1 MNDIVKTTSLTE
13 LQKTSSTDV
22 ILTERVSV
30 TYLFKI
36 VSTKSL
42 TLPYAIEIDG
52 KIRDDFK
59 KNPALL
65 RTSSGKIEI
74 RNLKPNQKIRLF
86 LNSDADPRNRE
97 NPVYSIITSSK
108 HIVVQIQEKLGKHT
122 DDDKLIRDNDESSE
136 TVETYTAALT
146 GDTWMRISH
155 KYSSSEVDEILNN
168 EIDIKIKQAV
178 AKIYSGLTKPN
189 LTIEHK
195 FGETNIIFQ
204 DSDNCA
210 NNISQGYSLL
220 KEGLTRVHP
229 AGYAALF
236 IAAREAKLQRLV
248 LSSTWRPLL
257 GSIAHRAGLGL
268 DVSYIDS
275 EILNRQELRK
285 KYAVDTNAVSEQEKI
300 LFADLENLKSNKGSL
315 RKSLE
320 KAKKEVL
327 DEKDDPFALRNA
339 RIKSKKIQEEYDSN
353 EVQLRKAE
361 EKWRTERDKNEPDTV
376 KKFRQALS
384 ENKYIEQLFDP
395 WVMDTNTQDNSPAIP
410 NLQNNENEKLH
421 AHHLH
426 ITVHEPK
433 IL

>member
-1 MNDIVKTTSLTE
+1 MNDIVKTTSVTE

-30 TYLFKI
+30 TYFFKI
-36 VSTKSL
+36 ISTKSL

-52 KIRDDFK
+52 KIRGDFK

-86 LNSDADPRNRE
+86 LNSDADPRNRK

-108 HIVVQIQEKLGKHT
+108 HIVVNIQEKLGKHT
-122 DDDKLIRDNDESSE
+122 DDDTLIRENEESSE

-146 GDTWMRISH
+146 GDTWMKISH
-155 KYSSSEVDEILNN
+155 KYPPSEVDEILKN

-178 AKIYSGLTKPN
+178 AKIYSGLTDSN

-195 FGETNIIFQ
+195 LGTTKIIFQ

-236 IAAREAKLQRLV
+236 IAARDAKLQRLV

-285 KYAVDTNAVSEQEKI
+285 KNSVDTNAVSEQEKN
-300 LFADLENLKSNKGSL
+300 LFADLENLKSNKGL
-315 RKSLE
+315 LKKCLE
-320 KAKKEVL
+320 KAKREAL
-327 DEKDDPFALRNA
+327 DENDDPSALTNA
-339 RIKSKKIQEEYDSN
+339 RIKSRKIQEEYDSN
-353 EVQLRKAE
+353 EVQLKKAE
-361 EKWRTERDKNEPDTV
+361 EKWQAERDKNEPDTV
-376 KKFRQALS
+376 KKFRKALI

-410 NLQNNENEKLH
+410 NLQTNENEKLH